1 MILYLYCSRMNFD
14 FVIAFFKLTAER
26 KLIFFTLTDCALISV
41 FFSTTFDSADS
52 EKVPI
57 PSIFTL

>member
-1 MILYLYCSRMNFD
+1 MNFD
-14 FVIAFFKLTAER
+14 FVIAFFRLTAER
-26 KLIFFTLTDCALISV
+26 KLMFLTFTDCALMSV

-57 PSIFTL
+57 PSILTL